1 MRNLFHRSCIICWK
15 KKDIIL
21 SHNCILLKI
30 SLHNFLNTF
39 SPCKHAGFIL
49 EHSLAGFPQ
58 FGKKCPQKFT
68 SPHQMGHKNY
78 RPKGKFF
85 FLEKKSLTQSHH
97 WFDGRS
103 INFLWTFITSYCLN
117 CLSLLCLGHYFTRQ
131 TFWILQSFEPRL
143 FHLPRMFQNRGK
155 KSISV
160 CFLMKQSV
168 PISSNTFCG
177 TPFLKKG
184 PLKITE
190 QGPLDPH
197 WPISRI
203 NPERVYTNWEHIQ
216 KNWDDWTQNILSSHV
231 TVLTKRVKKTKIRVK
246 GFKRFVDH
254 LQEV

>member
-1 MRNLFHRSCIICWK
+1 M
-15 KKDIIL
+15 

-58 FGKKCPQKFT
+58 FGKKCLQKFT

-78 RPKGKFF
+78 RPKDKYF

-103 INFLWTFITSYCLN
+103 INLLWTFIAYYRLN
-117 CLSLLCLGHYFTRQ
+117 CLSLLRLSHYFTRQ
-131 TFWILQSFEPRL
+131 TSGILQSFEPRL
-143 FHLPRMFQNRGK
+143 FQLPRMFQNGRK
-155 KSISV
+155 TLISV
-160 CFLMKQSV
+160 CFLLEQSV
-168 PISSNTFCG
+168 AISSNTFCG

-184 PLKITE
+184 PPKITE
-190 QGPLDPH
+190 QRPLDHH

-203 NPERVYTNWEHIQ
+203 NPQHVYTNREHI
-216 KNWDDWTQNILSSHV
+216 
-231 TVLTKRVKKTKIRVK
+231 KKKLGWLNSK
-246 GFKRFVDH
+246 YFVQPCDSVN
-254 LQEV
+254 QAS

>member
-68 SPHQMGHKNY
+68 LPHQMGHKNY

-97 WFDGRS
+97 WFEGRS
-103 INFLWTFITSYCLN
+103 INLLWTFIAYYRLN
-117 CLSLLCLGHYFTRQ
+117 LSPGFFSCPECSKLDAKVFSLGTVCTNKFKYLL
-131 TFWILQSFEPRL
+131 W
-143 FHLPRMFQNRGK
+143 N
-155 KSISV
+155 
-160 CFLMKQSV
+160 
-168 PISSNTFCG
+168 
-177 TPFLKKG
+177 
-184 PLKITE
+184 PL
-190 QGPLDPH
+190 
-197 WPISRI
+197 S
-203 NPERVYTNWEHIQ
+203 Q
-216 KNWDDWTQNILSSHV
+216 KRSP
-231 TVLTKRVKKTKIRVK
+231 
-246 GFKRFVDH
+246 
-254 LQEV
+254 